1 MWKIVAVL
9 MLTVAVI
16 LLARLVYNAPMVQM
30 RVGLGGIERMADTD
44 ASRIPP
50 LMYGGVRG

>member
-30 RVGLGGIERMADTD
+30 RVGLGGIERVADAD
-44 ASRIPP
+44 APKIPP